1 MTDAVIDVV
10 VPVWNRTTETRNCLV
25 SLIANTPDVR
35 LIMYDS
41 GSDRE
46 AERLLQEVAD
56 SLEDRALLMR
66 DDFNIGFVKAANR
79 GLARS
84 DAPWLA
90 LVRNTTE
97 VCAGWIEPL
106 LDFAAQHPEAG
117 ILVPCCLPSESPCP
131 RGAME
136 VTCGSFSVMV
146 IKRELYRQIGGFD
159 EGMDGGAWC
168 LKDYSRRACS
178 KGFLTFKVPGPCVS
192 QQAQVQFGSERRR
205 QENLERTLQ
214 LFRERWGEGGS
225 YVLHVP
231 KGVDLALLRQK
242 LDSLVKGA
250 RHDDF
255 FSVLLP
261 APLHKEALQ
270 EGLDLLHEKIV
281 LVPLPRLSL
290 ESGRRKLFEK
300 IVAGVPGAVA
310 VTAVDG
316 LPFPW
321 SASYLS
327 FSELCER
334 IEEGYR

>member
-10 VPVWNRTTETRNCLV
+10 IPVWNRTTETRSCLV
-25 SLIANTPDVR
+25 NLINNTPDAR

-56 SLEDRALLMR
+56 SLEERALLMR
-66 DDFNIGFVKAANR
+66 DDTNIGFVKAANR

-136 VTCGSFSVMV
+136 VASGSFSVMV

-192 QQAQVQFGSERRR
+192 HQAQVQFGSERRR
-205 QENLERTLQ
+205 QENLERTLE
-214 LFRERWGEGGS
+214 LFRERWGESKG
-225 YVLHVP
+225 YLLHVP
-231 KGVDLALLRQK
+231 KGVDLPLLRQK
-242 LDSLVKGA
+242 LDCLVKGA
-250 RHDDF
+250 RHDNRY
-255 FSVLLP
+255 SLLLP
-261 APLHKEALQ
+261 ALTHKEALQ
-270 EGLDLLHEKIV
+270 EGLDLLHENIV
-281 LVPLPRLSL
+281 LVPLPRIALD
-290 ESGRRKLFEK
+290 SGRRRLFEK
-300 IVAGVPGAVA
+300 ILAQAPGAVA

-316 LPFPW
+316 LAFPW
-321 SASYLS
+321 SASYIS

-334 IEEGYR
+334 IEAGYH